1 MTVRTIHDTL
11 DAMTLEERVS
21 LLSGEDMWS
30 LPAVLRVG
38 LGKLRVTD
46 GPNGARGGGSLVGG
60 VKSAAFP
67 VGIVLG
73 ATWNPDLVREI
84 GTALAEETRSK
95 GAHVLLGPTINL
107 HRSVTNGRNF
117 ECYSEDPALTAALAV
132 AYVAGLQ
139 SGGIAATPKHFVGN
153 ESEIQRTTMSSE
165 IDRRSLREL
174 YLAPF
179 EAVVKAGTWAIMSS
193 YNRLDGTYT
202 SELPWLLTEVLRDEW
217 GFDGVAM
224 SDWFGSHS
232 TAPTVNAGLDLE
244 MPGPPRDRGAKLV
257 AAVEAGEVDPETIR
271 TRTRNVL
278 RLMERTHALAGPLE
292 PSERADDR
300 PEHRA
305 LIRRAGAEGIVL
317 LKNAGILPLAGNG
330 PIAVIGPN
338 AKVAQIMGGGS
349 AQLNPHYRVSPWDG
363 LASALGEDR
372 LVFAQGCTNHRWE
385 PLLAGALTAEF
396 FDSPDLS
403 GPVVHRQPMDEAQ
416 AFWFGAVGGGKV
428 DPRRYSVRITG
439 RFDPPETG
447 SYRVGAFAAGLVRVL
462 VDGRLVTDAWTGWQP
477 GRTFFEEGCDEVVGT
492 IDLVAGQPVE
502 VTVEFATRP
511 ARVMAFAAFRVG
523 IGLPLGDAAI
533 AEAAEAARAA
543 ETALVFVGR
552 NGEWDTEGSDLE
564 DIALPGRQDELVA
577 AVAAANPRTVVVL
590 QTGGPVEMPWIDAVP
605 ALLQAWYPG
614 QEAGNAIADVLLG
627 AEPGGRLPQTFPVR
641 WADNPTASRDPEV
654 YPGRDGRVRYA
665 EGLFIGYRHY
675 DRAGIAPLF
684 PFGFGLS
691 YTTFALDA
699 FAARPDGDGIAV
711 TGTVRNTGDRAG
723 STVLQIYVGD
733 PEASVSRPA
742 RELKAFAKLHLAPGE
757 AQAVTLA
764 LTPRDLAFWDE
775 GRHAWVAEPGRF
787 DILGG
792 FSAADLPGRAS
803 VTITEA
809 RMLAP

>member
-278 RLMERTHALAGPLE
+278 RLMERTHALAGPIE
-292 PSERADDR
+292 RSERADDR

-372 LVFAQGCTNHRWE
+372 LAFAQGCTNHRWE

-492 IDLVAGQPVE
+492 IDLVVGQPVE

-523 IGLPLGDAAI
+523 IGLPLGVLLVYVFDVVLRT
-533 AEAAEAARAA
+533 ARAYFVVTVPLYVKWDQP
-543 ETALVFVGR
+543 EVGR
-552 NGEWDTEGSDLE
+552 
-564 DIALPGRQDELVA
+564 
-577 AVAAANPRTVVVL
+577 
-590 QTGGPVEMPWIDAVP
+590 
-605 ALLQAWYPG
+605 
-614 QEAGNAIADVLLG
+614 
-627 AEPGGRLPQTFPVR
+627 
-641 WADNPTASRDPEV
+641 
-654 YPGRDGRVRYA
+654 
-665 EGLFIGYRHY
+665 
-675 DRAGIAPLF
+675 
-684 PFGFGLS
+684 
-691 YTTFALDA
+691 
-699 FAARPDGDGIAV
+699 
-711 TGTVRNTGDRAG
+711 
-723 STVLQIYVGD
+723 
-733 PEASVSRPA
+733 
-742 RELKAFAKLHLAPGE
+742 
-757 AQAVTLA
+757 
-764 LTPRDLAFWDE
+764 
-775 GRHAWVAEPGRF
+775 
-787 DILGG
+787 
-792 FSAADLPGRAS
+792 
-803 VTITEA
+803 
-809 RMLAP
+809 